1 MLVAKMSWL
10 QMVNR
15 RAHPVMTRT
24 NPSSLMAVGRE
35 EQSVSDTLSDARAC
49 GSVWVEA
56 GCVACLFGC
65 SLPAWQAA
73 LMMRSQYATPLLNF
87 RC

>member
-1 MLVAKMSWL
+1 M
-10 QMVNR
+10 
-15 RAHPVMTRT
+15 MTRT

-56 GCVACLFGC
+56 GCVAFLF
-65 SLPAWQAA
+65 
-73 LMMRSQYATPLLNF
+73 RSAFCT
-87 RC
+87 